1 MPSIDQLSTT
11 TPTTVT
17 AGSQEATGANA
28 ILGKDD
34 FLKLFVAQLQ
44 HQDPLKPMED
54 KEFMGQMASFS
65 TLEQVAK
72 LATANEKLAT
82 SLTLSGSLG
91 FIGRTVSYT
100 DAATGTTRTGVVD
113 RVSTA
118 KDGTVSL
125 TVDGTPGVDP
135 QKITQVA

>member
-1 MPSIDQLSTT
+1 MTSIQQLKGL
-11 TPTTVT
+11 T
-17 AGSQEATGANA
+17 ATSGSQEATGINGQ
-28 ILGKDD
+28 LGKDD

-82 SLTLSGSLG
+82 SLSLSGSLG
-91 FIGRTVSYT
+91 FIGRTMTYT
-100 DAATGTTRTGVVD
+100 DAAGESKTGVVG
-113 RVSTA
+113 RVQTTEG
-118 KDGTVSL
+118 KVSL
-125 TVDGTPGVDP
+125 TVGGIDGIDP
-135 QKITQVA
+135 TTITQVA

>member
-1 MPSIDQLSTT
+1 MPGISPVNTTST
-11 TPTTVT
+11 
-17 AGSQEATGANA
+17 AASQEATGTNGQM
-28 ILGKDD
+28 GKDD

-72 LATANEKLAT
+72 LATANEKLAST
-82 SLTLSGSLG
+82 LSLTGSLG
-91 FIGRTVSYT
+91 FIGRTVTYT
-100 DAATGTTRTGVVD
+100 DKTGATHTGAVE
-113 RVSTA
+113 RVQTA

-125 TVDGTPGVDP
+125 TVAGTSGVDP
-135 QKITQVA
+135 TTITQVS

>member
-1 MPSIDQLSTT
+1 MTSITQLKGLSATT
-11 TPTTVT
+11 
-17 AGSQEATGANA
+17 GSQEATGTNGQ
-28 ILGKDD
+28 LGKDD

-82 SLTLSGSLG
+82 SLSLSGSLG
-91 FIGRTVSYT
+91 FIGRTVTYK
-100 DAATGTTRTGVVD
+100 DAAGATKTGVVE
-113 RVSTA
+113 RVQTTEG
-118 KDGTVSL
+118 KVSL
-125 TVDGTPGVDP
+125 TVAGTDGVDP
-135 QKITQVA
+135 TTITQVA

>member
-1 MPSIDQLSTT
+1 MPGITSVTT
-11 TPTTVT
+11 TTST
-17 AGSQEATGANA
+17 AASQEATGMNGQM
-28 ILGKDD
+28 GKDD

-72 LATANEKLAT
+72 LATANEKLAST
-82 SLTLSGSLG
+82 LSLTGSLG
-91 FIGRTVSYT
+91 FIGRTVTYT
-100 DAATGTTRTGVVD
+100 DTAGATHTGAVE
-113 RVSTA
+113 RVQTA

-125 TVDGTPGVDP
+125 TVDGTDGVDP
-135 QKITQVA
+135 KTITQVS

>member
-1 MPSIDQLSTT
+1 MPGINSVTSTT
-11 TPTTVT
+11 TT
-17 AGSQEATGANA
+17 AASQEATGTNGQM
-28 ILGKDD
+28 GKDD

-72 LATANEKLAT
+72 LATANEKLAST
-82 SLTLSGSLG
+82 LSLTGSLG
-91 FIGRTVSYT
+91 FIGRTVTYT
-100 DAATGTTRTGVVD
+100 DTAGVTRTGAVE
-113 RVSTA
+113 RVQTA

-125 TVDGTPGVDP
+125 TGDGTDGVDP
-135 QKITQVA
+135 KTITQVS

>member
-1 MPSIDQLSTT
+1 MTSINQLNNATT
-11 TPTTVT
+11 TAS
-17 AGSQEATGANA
+17 AGSQEATGVNGM
-28 ILGKDD
+28 LGKDD

-44 HQDPLKPMED
+44 NQDPLKPMED

-72 LATANEKLAT
+72 LATANEKLAS

-100 DAATGTTRTGVVD
+100 DPATSQTITGVVE
-113 RVSTA
+113 RVATS
-118 KDGTVSL
+118 KEGTVSL
-125 TVDGTPGVDP
+125 TVSGTPGIDP
-135 QKITQVA
+135 TTITQVA

>member
-1 MPSIDQLSTT
+1 MTAINQLST
-11 TPTTVT
+11 PTTAT
-17 AGSQEATGANA
+17 AGSQEATGANGL
-28 ILGKDD
+28 LGKDD

-44 HQDPLKPMED
+44 NQDPLKPMED

-100 DAATGTTRTGVVD
+100 DAATSTTKTGVVE
-113 RVSTA
+113 RVSTTA
-118 KDGTVSL
+118 EGKVSL
-125 TVDGTPGVDP
+125 TVGGTSGVDP
-135 QKITQVA
+135 TTITQVA

>member
-1 MPSIDQLSTT
+1 MPGITQVTSTS
-11 TPTTVT
+11 T
-17 AGSQEATGANA
+17 AASQEATGKNGQM
-28 ILGKDD
+28 GKDD

-72 LATANEKLAT
+72 LATANEKLAST
-82 SLTLSGSLG
+82 LSLSGSLG
-91 FIGRTVSYT
+91 FIGRTVTYT
-100 DAATGTTRTGVVD
+100 DKAGATHTGAVE
-113 RVSTA
+113 RVQTA

-125 TVDGTPGVDP
+125 TVDGTDGVDP
-135 QKITQVA
+135 KTITQVS

>member
-1 MPSIDQLSTT
+1 MTSINQLSTT
-11 TPTTVT
+11 TTTVT
-17 AGSQEATGANA
+17 AGSQEANGTNA
-28 ILGKDD
+28 MLGKDD

-72 LATANEKLAT
+72 LATANEKLAS

-91 FIGRTVSYT
+91 FIGRTVSYM
-100 DAATGTTRTGVVD
+100 DAATGETRTGVVD

-118 KDGTVSL
+118 TDGT
-125 TVDGTPGVDP
+125 
-135 QKITQVA
+135 

>member
-1 MPSIDQLSTT
+1 MPGIPSVTT
-11 TPTTVT
+11 TST
-17 AGSQEATGANA
+17 AASQEATGKNGQM
-28 ILGKDD
+28 GKDD

-72 LATANEKLAT
+72 LATANEKLAST
-82 SLTLSGSLG
+82 LSLTGSLG
-91 FIGRTVSYT
+91 FIGRTVTYT
-100 DAATGTTRTGVVD
+100 DKTGATHTGAVE
-113 RVSTA
+113 RVQTA

-125 TVDGTPGVDP
+125 TVAGTSGVDP
-135 QKITQVA
+135 TTITQVS

>member
-1 MPSIDQLSTT
+1 MTSITQLKGLSATT
-11 TPTTVT
+11 
-17 AGSQEATGANA
+17 GSQEATGTNGQ
-28 ILGKDD
+28 LGKDD

-82 SLTLSGSLG
+82 SLSLSGSLG
-91 FIGRTVSYT
+91 FIGRTVTYK
-100 DAATGTTRTGVVD
+100 DAAGETKTGVVE
-113 RVSTA
+113 RVQTTEG
-118 KDGTVSL
+118 KVSL
-125 TVDGTPGVDP
+125 TVGGTDGVDP
-135 QKITQVA
+135 TTITQVA

>member
-1 MPSIDQLSTT
+1 MPGITQVTSTT
-11 TPTTVT
+11 AAV
-17 AGSQEATGANA
+17 SQEATGTNGQM
-28 ILGKDD
+28 GKDD

-72 LATANEKLAT
+72 LATASEKLAST
-82 SLTLSGSLG
+82 LSLTGSLG
-91 FIGRTVSYT
+91 FIGRTVTYT
-100 DAATGTTRTGVVD
+100 DTAGVTRTGAVE
-113 RVSTA
+113 RVQTA

-125 TVDGTPGVDP
+125 TVAGTDGVDP
-135 QKITQVA
+135 KTITQVS